1 MGIRNLLKSKLK
13 EGQAP
18 KKTNGFFPWQKD
30 KAAQKQET
38 AAAFIAEIMK
48 HLPAIKEI
56 LKPGRSERPMNLSYE
71 QGVLVTRESELS
83 SDASVPVV
91 SPDAQRT
98 AKMYDFYVDY
108 TGTVSRNDNFTIS
121 PLEANISFGTPMM
134 VGDSND
140 GNTIEPENKSIK
152 KDNRVQANPK
162 DVLKELE
169 QYPAPDMV
177 VELEEKIATLKDK
190 SLMTNQSYAAEQIKA
205 LIKRLE
211 NRRKYH
217 EHEDFYKVFPNT
229 NDEKIDNLLK
239 KYKLVV
245 KTIDIF
251 VPTFPKEAIDVMKE
265 YTRVTKAVCGEEPV
279 YYVIAEESDFKE
291 KFKKLDPILL
301 VQSPFGFWW
310 QVLGAWDKEMLLL
323 CEL

>member
-1 MGIRNLLKSKLK
+1 MGLRNLLNTKPKAK
-13 EGQAP
+13 DVP

-38 AAAFIAEIMK
+38 AAAFITEIMK
-48 HLPAIKEI
+48 HLPAIKDI
-56 LKPGRSERPMNLSYE
+56 LKSDRSERPMDLSYQ
-71 QGVLVTRESELS
+71 QGVLISNEADTP
-83 SDASVPVV
+83 SDASGINV
-91 SPDAQRT
+91 SPGAQRT
-98 AKMYDFYVDY
+98 AKMYDFYLDY
-108 TGTVSRNDNFTIS
+108 TGTVQRADNFTIS
-121 PLEANISFGTPMM
+121 PM
-134 VGDSND
+134 DSNYIQIGGSIGLVSGSD
-140 GNTIEPENKSIK
+140 TQHENKSIK
-152 KDNRVQANPK
+152 KDNRAQANPK

-217 EHEDFYKVFPNT
+217 EHEDFYKLFPNT
-229 NDEKIDNLLK
+229 NDEKIDNLLR

-265 YTRVTKAVCGEEPV
+265 YTRVTKAVCSEEPV